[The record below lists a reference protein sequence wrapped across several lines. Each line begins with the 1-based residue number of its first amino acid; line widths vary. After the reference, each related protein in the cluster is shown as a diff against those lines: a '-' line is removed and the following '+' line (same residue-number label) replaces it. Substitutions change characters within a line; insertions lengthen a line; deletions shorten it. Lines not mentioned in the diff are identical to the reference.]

1 LLAQADITKS
11 RPSSRRSI
19 GSGIIISK
27 DYDIFAEGAS
37 GHSGMSIKDYH
48 NETLMRPTSHGS
60 VGSDVIGSDVSRKPS
75 SPATAHPVQGI
86 LRAISSS
93 NAMDASRPVSPVRFY
108 NDEDMVAD
116 PDADPQIQM
125 MRSTSSRGGVLS
137 ERDSTSSPRG
147 VLNTGSCLDNRPSSV
162 VGSRPTSR
170 AIVRFSDGGIPGIS
184 EGHEEHYDGMYC
196 YSVSLSRARARSL
209 SLLFAFTVNDN
220 EHTLTH
226 KHTQMEMLL
235 SSLR

>member
-19 GSGIIISK
+19 GSGTIISK

-60 VGSDVIGSDVSRKPS
+60 VGSDVSRKPS
-75 SPATAHPVQGI
+75 SPGTAHPVQGI
-86 LRAISSS
+86 LRPISSS
-93 NAMDASRPVSPVRFY
+93 NAIDASRPVSPVRFY

-147 VLNTGSCLDNRPSSV
+147 VLNTGSWLDNRPSSV

-170 AIVRFSDGGIPGIS
+170 AIVRFSDGGIPGMS

-196 YSVSLSRARARSL
+196 YSVSLSLARARSL

>member
-1 LLAQADITKS
+1 MLALAEITKS

-19 GSGIIISK
+19 GSDTIISK

-60 VGSDVIGSDVSRKPS
+60 VGSDVSRKPS
-75 SPATAHPVQGI
+75 SPGTAHPVQGI
-86 LRAISSS
+86 LRQISSS
-93 NAMDASRPVSPVRFY
+93 NAIDASRPVSPVRFY
-108 NDEDMVAD
+108 NHEDMVAD

-137 ERDSTSSPRG
+137 ERDSASSPRG
-147 VLNTGSCLDNRPSSV
+147 VLNTGSSSCLDNRPSSV

-196 YSVSLSRARARSL
+196 YSLSLSRARARALSL

-226 KHTQMEMLL
+226 KHTQMEMRL